1 MSQKKNKE
9 KRKLET
15 ILTNAVKSRTLDIAL
30 QKCKDNNINFDDLEP
45 LEKIK
50 LVNSAKVEAER
61 DINYVMQFSEKLNK
75 SQKNKDFLK

>member
-15 ILTNAVKSRTLDIAL
+15 VLTNAVKGRTLDIAL
-30 QKCKDNNINFDDLEP
+30 QKCKNNNINFDDLEP

-50 LVNSAKVEAER
+50 LVNSAKAEAER
-61 DINYVMQFSEKLNK
+61 DINFVMQYSEDLSKA
-75 SQKNKDFLK
+75 QKNRDFLK